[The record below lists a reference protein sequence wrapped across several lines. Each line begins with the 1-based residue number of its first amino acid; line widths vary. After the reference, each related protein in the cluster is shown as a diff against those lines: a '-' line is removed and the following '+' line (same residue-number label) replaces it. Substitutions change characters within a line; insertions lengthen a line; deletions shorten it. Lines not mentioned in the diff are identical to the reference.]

1 MLRVMYISILIENF
15 MIRYVCERLWSI
27 LACFFHLKLVII
39 NKIVFWWHF
48 TVLIHTYG
56 NCHKLPYLS
65 KQRPSHY
72 FIPIIVDPASICF
85 LLPTPLKES
94 LSCLLSLP
102 PATVLVRASLG
113 CSLLLRCVV
122 AGLSFHRGAFLATI
136 TSHKHFV
143 FRILTNQCL
152 NVRWSWRSYIYLLE
166 GCYGTPVNRSF
177 LEPQCVP
184 CHLLILWFMFD
195 LFHLT

>member
-1 MLRVMYISILIENF
+1 MTFHSVNTYIWQLPQTTVFVQIEAQP
-15 MIRYVCERLWSI
+15 L
-27 LACFFHLKLVII
+27 FHS
-39 NKIVFWWHF
+39 NHCW
-48 TVLIHTYG
+48 
-56 NCHKLPYLS
+56 
-65 KQRPSHY
+65 PSLNM
-72 FIPIIVDPASICF
+72 FPA
-85 LLPTPLKES
+85 PTPLKVS

-152 NVRWSWRSYIYLLE
+152 NVRWSWRSYIYLPE
-166 GCYGTPVNRSF
+166 GCYGTPVNPSF
-177 LEPQCVP
+177 LEPQCAP